1 MEAAPHGQADAV
13 QPGTLYRA
21 LDAELRS
28 APLFSKG
35 SDSED
40 EQDSAEPEPARGRR
54 SVASLKTAV
63 ESGSGPGRSLSRP
76 GAWRRGGDAPS
87 SSSSDARFC
96 KKCKLNF
103 GGEVCP
109 AAHPAFMYS
118 RFRDGAATVEKPH
131 EKPVPDDA
139 VPPSPVVDAPE
150 SPPPAAEPEE
160 ESGRANHPRRKKKP
174 QGASCCAA
182 RSATSGSRPD
192 GVKPDLRVLEASVSA
207 ELNELLRMPTVVPA
221 SAVDAEDLADETGL
235 DLDRLGE
242 ALEVLDLAAER
253 VPSPVSFGRGPRL
266 YSVV

>member
-1 MEAAPHGQADAV
+1 MEGAPHGQADAV

-40 EQDSAEPEPARGRR
+40 EQDSAEPEPARGRQ

-76 GAWRRGGDAPS
+76 GASRRGGDAPS
-87 SSSSDARFC
+87 SSLSDARFC

-118 RFRDGAATVEKPH
+118 RFREGAATVEKRQ

-150 SPPPAAEPEE
+150 SPPPAAEPEH
-160 ESGRANHPRRKKKP
+160 HPRRKKKP

-182 RSATSGSRPD
+182 RSATSPGSRPD

-235 DLDRLGE
+235 DLERLGE

>member
-1 MEAAPHGQADAV
+1 MEGAPHGQAEAV

-40 EQDSAEPEPARGRR
+40 EQDSAEPEPARGRQ

-150 SPPPAAEPEE
+150 SPPPAAEPEH
-160 ESGRANHPRRKKKP
+160 HPRRKKKP

-182 RSATSGSRPD
+182 RSATSPGSRPD

-235 DLDRLGE
+235 DRLGE

>member
-1 MEAAPHGQADAV
+1 MEGAPHGQADAV

-40 EQDSAEPEPARGRR
+40 EQDSAEPEPARGRQ

-76 GAWRRGGDAPS
+76 GASRRGGDAPS
-87 SSSSDARFC
+87 SSSDARRFC

-118 RFRDGAATVEKPH
+118 RFREGAATAERQ

-160 ESGRANHPRRKKKP
+160 ESGRGNHPRRKKKP

-182 RSATSGSRPD
+182 RSATSPGSRPD

-242 ALEVLDLAAER
+242 ALEVLDR